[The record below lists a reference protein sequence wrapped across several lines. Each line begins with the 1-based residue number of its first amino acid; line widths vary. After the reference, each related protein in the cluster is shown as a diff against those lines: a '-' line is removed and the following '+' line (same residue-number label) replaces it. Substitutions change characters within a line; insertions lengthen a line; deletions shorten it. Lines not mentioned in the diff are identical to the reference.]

1 LAIPVILDGDG
12 EPFDPDE
19 HVSAL
24 VEAHGFT
31 PLFHCDHSAIGGLR
45 QRLRHC
51 DRIDAVIYLTHY
63 RTDHVLDLTIT
74 V

>member
-1 LAIPVILDGDG
+1 MAIPVILDGDG

-19 HVSAL
+19 HASAL

-31 PLFHCDHSAIGGLR
+31 PLFHCEHSAIGGLCQR
-45 QRLRHC
+45 QRHC
-51 DRIDAVIYLTHY
+51 YRIDAVIYLIHY
-63 RTDHVLDLTIT
+63 QTDHVPDLAIT